1 MANTPSKKKKE
12 NLARPHAVI
21 NTDLG
26 PVGGEL
32 GEIEEYNTK
41 RLRPLRI
48 TQGEGGIFEIE
59 FEYCLAA
66 VDERLKEIEFIEGH
80 EQMVEVELEQP
91 SGTDNILLAWGQ
103 ILTQHL
109 RVAPDEERARVVARV
124 TPPMFGN
131 ALKGMHVS
139 NHADP
144 GDLPDSDPLIHEGDI
159 VFNPEIDGQIQGNA
173 TQNRPAV
180 RKDTTDP
187 MSELM
192 ILRLWID
199 PDSQRTEVAQDEV
212 QRGYYAIKW
221 TLKEAIYSLC
231 WICNPM
237 EPYILNPTLEELDA
251 LGMDSVILRNVQLPA
266 GEYLPYYLSALLKQH
281 GYSWWIH
288 PGRNEDEDS
297 EDFGST
303 EIRIK
308 FFKLGEGV
316 KKTVHQPKPGDTLTA
331 GGKQNVIEWELRE
344 SFDELRNVV
353 TAHGALIE
361 REVTIELSKGWAES
375 YDDLTIDELI
385 KESPDYE
392 VNRNVWRLWVANES
406 GDYIGVRSEIT
417 DPLDLSEVLGDSVAV
432 RRRPGQ
438 DCLTYT
444 TPNVEGE
451 TRRRNPVVEWR
462 TTPESGLE
470 TVKLTL
476 HGDAGPPALTLAA
489 VWSLHWMDGITE
501 KSVGPYDESI
511 TTQEIANDLIDQGLS
526 FQPFTL
532 SGGLS
537 SGISMTFAEGL
548 EAPDFWVEAEFT
560 GGINPGF
567 SIRSDAWQP
576 IPDGWGPVLLGDQL
590 GVYFNGDKAVEDLLP
605 KGNDARIRI
614 TCTLTGDNRISYT
627 SEKEDSSPLGHVHE
641 MVLDVSDRFFDRQ
654 VQRTGR
660 YMSSLIGIRQND
672 TDGLSGADEV
682 DSTEEIEEYADNI
695 KAIEDA
701 VNVVGRLRLTGI
713 RPEYSVG
720 DLIKEI
726 DGRKVSLNRKASGSG
741 LTQYVQVTEKVLEFH
756 PRQRTVLELMPLDQS
771 DVAIT
776 SLQRKRRRR

>member
-1 MANTPSKKKKE
+1 MANTPNS
-12 NLARPHAVI
+12 NTAQSLAKTHAVI
-21 NTDLG
+21 KTDLG

-32 GEIEEYNTK
+32 GEIEQYNTN

-139 NHADP
+139 NHAEP
-144 GDLPDSDPLIHEGDI
+144 EGDLPDSDPLIHEGDI

-173 TQNRPAV
+173 THIRPAV
-180 RKDTTDP
+180 RKDTTDE

-199 PDSQRTEVAQDEV
+199 PDSQRTAVAISE
-212 QRGYYAIKW
+212 QRDYYAVRW

-266 GEYLPYYLSALLKQH
+266 GEYLPYYLSSLLKQH

-331 GGKQNVIEWELRE
+331 GGKQNVIEWEFRE

-392 VNRNVWRLWVANES
+392 ANRNVWRLWVANES
-406 GDYIGVRSEIT
+406 GDYIGVRTEIT

-462 TTPESGLE
+462 TTPESGQE
-470 TVKLTL
+470 TATITL
-476 HGDAGPPALTLAA
+476 HGDAGPPVTTLTAEWTLR
-489 VWSLHWMDGITE
+489 WMDTGGE
-501 KSVGPYDESI
+501 FWVGPFDETATASTI
-511 TTQEIANDLIDQGLS
+511 LTALNGVSLYNLANVTGNLA
-526 FQPFTL
+526 
-532 SGGLS
+532 
-537 SGISMTFAEGL
+537 SGIVITFDAGAES
-548 EAPDFWVEAEFT
+548 PDFYVEAEFT
-560 GGINPGF
+560 GGLHPGI
-567 SIRSDAWQP
+567 SVRSNAWQP

-605 KGNDARIRI
+605 KGADARIRI
-614 TCTLTGDNRISYT
+614 TCTLTGDNRIAYT

-741 LTQYVQVTEKVLEFH
+741 FTQYVQVTEKVYECH
-756 PRQRTVLELMPLDQS
+756 PRQRTVLELLPLDQS

>member
-1 MANTPSKKKKE
+1 MANTPNS
-12 NLARPHAVI
+12 NSAQSLAKTHAI
-21 NTDLG
+21 IKTDLG

-32 GEIEEYNTK
+32 GEIEEYDTK
-41 RLRPLRI
+41 RLKPLRI
-48 TQGEGGIFEIE
+48 TQAEGGIFEIE

-91 SGTDNILLAWGQ
+91 SGTESILLGWGQ

-139 NHADP
+139 NHATP
-144 GDLPDSDPLIHEGDI
+144 EGDLPDSDPLLHEGDL

-180 RKDTTDP
+180 RKDPTDEE
-187 MSELM
+187 SELM

-199 PDSQRTEVAQDEV
+199 PDSQRTAVAIAEV
-212 QRGYYAIKW
+212 QRTYSAIKW

-231 WICNPM
+231 WICNPL

-251 LGMDSVILRNVQLPA
+251 LGMDQVTLRNIQLPA
-266 GEYLPYYLSALLKQH
+266 GEYLPFYLSSLLKQH
-281 GYSWWIH
+281 GFSWWIH
-288 PGRNEDEDS
+288 PGRNGDPTSD
-297 EDFGST
+297 DFGST
-303 EIRIK
+303 EIRMK
-308 FFKLGEGV
+308 FFKLGEGI
-316 KKTVHQPKPGDTLTA
+316 KKSVHQPKPGDTLTA

-361 REVTIELSKGWAES
+361 REVTIELERGWS
-375 YDDLTIDELI
+375 NDFDDLTIDELL
-385 KESPDYE
+385 KESPYYE
-392 VNRNVWRLWVANES
+392 ANRNVWRLWVGNEA
-406 GDYIGVRSEIT
+406 GDYIGVRPAIT
-417 DPLDLSEVLGDSVAV
+417 EELDLSEVLGADLAM

-451 TRRRNPVVEWR
+451 TRRRNPLIEWR
-462 TTPESGLE
+462 TTPESGRE
-470 TVKLTL
+470 TVTITL
-476 HGDAGPPALTLAA
+476 HGDSPPPVLVLSAEWT
-489 VWSLHWMDGITE
+489 LHWMEGITE
-501 KSVGPYDESI
+501 KSVGPYDENTAASAI
-511 TTQEIANDLIDQGLS
+511 VDDLIGEGIAEIVNS
-526 FQPFTL
+526 TG
-532 SGGLS
+532 SLS
-537 SGISMTFAEGL
+537 SGIVLTWDDGEESPG
-548 EAPDFWVEAEFT
+548 FWVEAEFE
-560 GGINPGF
+560 GGSYPGI
-567 SIRSDAWQP
+567 SIRSNAWQP

-590 GVYFNGDKAVEDLLP
+590 GIYFNGDKAVEDLLP
-605 KGNDARIRI
+605 KGSGARVRI
-614 TCTLTGDNRISYT
+614 TCTLTGDNRIT
-627 SEKEDSSPLGHVHE
+627 STAEKEDSSPLGHVHE

-660 YMSSLIGIRQND
+660 YMSSLIGIRQD
-672 TDGLSGADEV
+672 DGSGLSGADEI

-741 LTQYVQVTEKVLEFH
+741 ITQYVQVTEKIYEFH
-756 PRQRTVLELMPLDQS
+756 PSQRTLLELLPLDQS
-771 DVAIT
+771 EVAIT
-776 SLQRKRRRR
+776 SLQRKRRR